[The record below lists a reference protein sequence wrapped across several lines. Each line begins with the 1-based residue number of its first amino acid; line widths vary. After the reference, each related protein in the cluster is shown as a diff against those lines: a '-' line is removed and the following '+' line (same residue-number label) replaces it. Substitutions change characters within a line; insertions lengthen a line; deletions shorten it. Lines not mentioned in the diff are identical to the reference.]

1 MAQYVD
7 AVVCWCVLVLQEDE
21 LVPVGHEC
29 GCVVAA
35 AVVETVL
42 EDCVEQ
48 VFQVVL

>member
-21 LVPVGHEC
+21 LVPVGHER
-29 GCVVAA
+29 GCVAA
-35 AVVETVL
+35 AAVETAL
-42 EDCVEQ
+42 EDCVEE